1 MGREDKRARR
11 LLITTSFL
19 LFYSVSVFLFYLGSY
34 DPHRHITHGNRS
46 LVSSFLPS
54 STYLSQ
60 LFLRLTFTTFLF
72 PPNLQISS
80 LGLCLFHGLFGL
92 SPLFLSI
99 ISIPLTPNDGENVV
113 VLRSNEPLSFS
124 PHFMHFLC
132 FSSFHPIRNPQ
143 SPTLKLPHHCTH
155 IHKHPYIPTLITLS
169 ISHPHTL

>member
-11 LLITTSFL
+11 LLITINFL
-19 LFYSVSVFLFYLGSY
+19 LFIRFRFSFLSSVPTIPSPYNT
-34 DPHRHITHGNRS
+34 RK
-46 LVSSFLPS
+46 LVSCSFSFLPS

-72 PPNLQISS
+72 SPNLQISS

-132 FSSFHPIRNPQ
+132 FSSFHPIRNP
-143 SPTLKLPHHCTH
+143 PTLKLPHHCTH